1 MNIERELFDE
11 ENSYMQNQDKWEN
24 FGTQNGI
31 EDDGYDHHSLHGAPR
46 IEDDGYDH
54 HSLHGAPRFELTEK
68 INALLNCIL
77 TTDENLILREYFGI
91 GCRQRTIE
99 ELADVNHSTE
109 KAMQAYLKEILQR
122 IREQDET
129 LELWKYLF
137 RS

>member
-1 MNIERELFDE
+1 MDIDRELFDE
-11 ENSYMQNQDKWEN
+11 ENSYMQIQDKWEN

-31 EDDGYDHHSLHGAPR
+31 A
-46 IEDDGYDH
+46 DDGYDH
-54 HSLHGAPRFELTEK
+54 HSLHGAPRFEVAEK
-68 INALLNCIL
+68 INALLNGIL

-91 GCRQRTIE
+91 GCQQRTIE
-99 ELADVNHSTE
+99 ELAEVNHSTE

-122 IREQDET
+122 IREHDET

>member
-1 MNIERELFDE
+1 MNIDRELFDE

-31 EDDGYDHHSLHGAPR
+31 EDDGYDH
-46 IEDDGYDH
+46 Y
-54 HSLHGAPRFELTEK
+54 SLHGAPRFEVTGK
-68 INALLNCIL
+68 INALLNSIL

-91 GCRQRTIE
+91 GCQQRTIE

-122 IREQDET
+122 IREHDET

-137 RS
+137 KQ

>member
-1 MNIERELFDE
+1 MDIDRELFDE
-11 ENSYMQNQDKWEN
+11 ENSYMQIQDKWEN

-31 EDDGYDHHSLHGAPR
+31 A
-46 IEDDGYDH
+46 DDGYDH
-54 HSLHGAPRFELTEK
+54 HSLHGAPRFEVTEK
-68 INALLNCIL
+68 INALLNGIL

-91 GCRQRTIE
+91 GCQQRTIE

-122 IREQDET
+122 IREHDET

-137 RS
+137 KQ

>member
-31 EDDGYDHHSLHGAPR
+31 EDDGYDH
-46 IEDDGYDH
+46 
-54 HSLHGAPRFELTEK
+54 
-68 INALLNCIL
+68 INALLNGIL

-91 GCRQRTIE
+91 GCQQRTIE
-99 ELADVNHSTE
+99 ELAEVNHSTE

-122 IREQDET
+122 IREHDDT

>member
-1 MNIERELFDE
+1 MNIDRELFDE
-11 ENSYMQNQDKWEN
+11 ENSYMQIQDRWEN

-31 EDDGYDHHSLHGAPR
+31 A
-46 IEDDGYDH
+46 DDGYDH
-54 HSLHGAPRFELTEK
+54 HSLHGAPRFEVTEK
-68 INALLNCIL
+68 INALLNGIL

-91 GCRQRTIE
+91 GCQQRTIE
-99 ELADVNHSTE
+99 ELAEVNHSTE

-122 IREQDET
+122 IREHDET

>member
-1 MNIERELFDE
+1 MNIDRELFDE
-11 ENSYMQNQDKWEN
+11 ENSYMQIQDKWEN

-31 EDDGYDHHSLHGAPR
+31 A
-46 IEDDGYDH
+46 DDGYDH
-54 HSLHGAPRFELTEK
+54 HSLHGAPRFEVTEK
-68 INALLNCIL
+68 INALLNGIL

-91 GCRQRTIE
+91 GCQQRTIE
-99 ELADVNHSTE
+99 ELAEINHSTE

-122 IREQDET
+122 IREHDET

>member
-1 MNIERELFDE
+1 MDIDRELFDE
-11 ENSYMQNQDKWEN
+11 ENAYMQIQDKWEN

-31 EDDGYDHHSLHGAPR
+31 A
-46 IEDDGYDH
+46 DDGYDH
-54 HSLHGAPRFELTEK
+54 HSLHGAPRFEVTEK
-68 INALLNCIL
+68 INALLNGIL

-91 GCRQRTIE
+91 GCQQRTIE
-99 ELADVNHSTE
+99 ELAEVNHSTE

-122 IREQDET
+122 IREHDET

>member
-1 MNIERELFDE
+1 MNIDRELFDE

-31 EDDGYDHHSLHGAPR
+31 EDDGYDHN
-46 IEDDGYDH
+46 
-54 HSLHGAPRFELTEK
+54 SLHGAPRFEVTEK
-68 INALLNCIL
+68 INALLNGIL

-91 GCRQRTIE
+91 GCQQRTIE
-99 ELADVNHSTE
+99 ELADVNHSTV

-122 IREQDET
+122 IREHDDT

>member
-1 MNIERELFDE
+1 MNIDRELFDE

-31 EDDGYDHHSLHGAPR
+31 K
-46 IEDDGYDH
+46 DDGYDH
-54 HSLHGAPRFELTEK
+54 HSLHGAPRFEVTEK
-68 INALLNCIL
+68 INALLNGIL
-77 TTDENLILREYFGI
+77 TMDENLILREYFGI
-91 GCRQRTIE
+91 GCQQRTIE
-99 ELADVNHSTE
+99 ELAEVNHSTE

>member
-1 MNIERELFDE
+1 MNIDRELFDE

-31 EDDGYDHHSLHGAPR
+31 EDDGYDHR
-46 IEDDGYDH
+46 
-54 HSLHGAPRFELTEK
+54 SLHGAPRFEVTEK
-68 INALLNCIL
+68 INALLNGIL

-91 GCRQRTIE
+91 GCQQRTIE
-99 ELADVNHSTE
+99 ELAEVNHSTE

-122 IREQDET
+122 IREHDDT

>member
-1 MNIERELFDE
+1 MNIDRELFDE

-31 EDDGYDHHSLHGAPR
+31 K
-46 IEDDGYDH
+46 DDGYDH
-54 HSLHGAPRFELTEK
+54 HSLHGAPRFEVTEK
-68 INALLNCIL
+68 INALLNGIL

-91 GCRQRTIE
+91 GCQQRTIE
-99 ELADVNHSTE
+99 ELAEVNHSTE

-122 IREQDET
+122 IREHDDT

>member
-1 MNIERELFDE
+1 MDIDRELFDE
-11 ENSYMQNQDKWEN
+11 ENSYMQIQDKWEN

-31 EDDGYDHHSLHGAPR
+31 A
-46 IEDDGYDH
+46 DDGYDH
-54 HSLHGAPRFELTEK
+54 HSLHGAPRFEVAEK
-68 INALLNCIL
+68 INALLNGIL

-91 GCRQRTIE
+91 GCEQRTIE
-99 ELADVNHSTE
+99 ELAEVNHSTE

-122 IREQDET
+122 IREHDET

>member
-1 MNIERELFDE
+1 MVTDRELFDE

-31 EDDGYDHHSLHGAPR
+31 EDDGYDHHSLR
-46 IEDDGYDH
+46 
-54 HSLHGAPRFELTEK
+54 GAPRFEVTEK
-68 INALLNCIL
+68 INALLNGIL

-91 GCRQRTIE
+91 GCQQRTIE
-99 ELADVNHSTE
+99 ELAEVNHSTE

-122 IREQDET
+122 IREHDDT

>member
-1 MNIERELFDE
+1 MNTDRELFDE
-11 ENSYMQNQDKWEN
+11 ENSYMQVQDKWEN

-31 EDDGYDHHSLHGAPR
+31 A
-46 IEDDGYDH
+46 DDGYDH
-54 HSLHGAPRFELTEK
+54 HSLHGAPRFEVTEK
-68 INALLNCIL
+68 INALLNGIL

-91 GCRQRTIE
+91 GCQQRTIE
-99 ELADVNHSTE
+99 ELAEVNHSTE

-122 IREQDET
+122 IREHDET

>member
-1 MNIERELFDE
+1 MNTDREHFDE

-24 FGTQNGI
+24 FGTQ
-31 EDDGYDHHSLHGAPR
+31 HG

-54 HSLHGAPRFELTEK
+54 HSLHGAPRFEVTEK
-68 INALLNCIL
+68 INALLNGIL

-91 GCRQRTIE
+91 GRQQRTIE

-109 KAMQAYLKEILQR
+109 KAMQTYLKEILQR
-122 IREQDET
+122 IREHDET
-129 LELWKYLF
+129 LELWKFLF

>member
-1 MNIERELFDE
+1 MNIDRELFDE

-31 EDDGYDHHSLHGAPR
+31 K
-46 IEDDGYDH
+46 DDGYDH
-54 HSLHGAPRFELTEK
+54 HSLHGAPRFEVTEK
-68 INALLNCIL
+68 INALLNGIL

-91 GCRQRTIE
+91 GCQQRTIE
-99 ELADVNHSTE
+99 ELAEVNHSTE

-122 IREQDET
+122 IREHDET

>member
-1 MNIERELFDE
+1 MDIDRELFDE
-11 ENSYMQNQDKWEN
+11 ENSYMQIQDKWEN

-31 EDDGYDHHSLHGAPR
+31 A
-46 IEDDGYDH
+46 DDGYDH
-54 HSLHGAPRFELTEK
+54 HSLHGAPRFEVTEK
-68 INALLNCIL
+68 INALLNGIL

-91 GCRQRTIE
+91 GCQQRTIE
-99 ELADVNHSTE
+99 ELAEVNHSTE

-122 IREQDET
+122 IREHDET

>member
-1 MNIERELFDE
+1 MDIDRELFDE
-11 ENSYMQNQDKWEN
+11 ENSYMQIQDKWEN

-31 EDDGYDHHSLHGAPR
+31 ADDGYDHHSLHGA
-46 IEDDGYDH
+46 
-54 HSLHGAPRFELTEK
+54 SRFEVTEK
-68 INALLNCIL
+68 INALLNGIL

-91 GCRQRTIE
+91 GCQQRTIE
-99 ELADVNHSTE
+99 ELAEVNHSTE

-122 IREQDET
+122 IREHDDT

>member
-1 MNIERELFDE
+1 MNIDRELFDE

-31 EDDGYDHHSLHGAPR
+31 
-46 IEDDGYDH
+46 
-54 HSLHGAPRFELTEK
+54 
-68 INALLNCIL
+68 L

-91 GCRQRTIE
+91 GCQQRTIE
-99 ELADVNHSTE
+99 ELAEVNHSTE

-122 IREQDET
+122 IREHDET

-137 RS
+137 KQ

>member
-1 MNIERELFDE
+1 MNIDRELFDE

-31 EDDGYDHHSLHGAPR
+31 K
-46 IEDDGYDH
+46 DDGYDH
-54 HSLHGAPRFELTEK
+54 HSLHGAPRFEVTEK
-68 INALLNCIL
+68 INALLNSIL

-91 GCRQRTIE
+91 GCQQRTIE
-99 ELADVNHSTE
+99 ELAEVNHSTE

-122 IREQDET
+122 IREHDET